1 MTLEVGE
8 LIVCKNA
15 GKNGQCITG
24 RVMGICKDSLNMIN
38 SYIMQTSEG
47 SFLQI
52 NPHKTCR
59 CNKIGS
65 CNLKRALQGN

>member
-8 LIVCKNA
+8 WVVCKNE
-15 GKNGQCITG
+15 GKHGDCITG
-24 RVMGICKDSLNMIN
+24 KVVGICKDSLNMIN
-38 SYIMQTSEG
+38 SYIMVTRSG

-52 NPHKTCR
+52 SPHKTCR

-65 CNLKRALQGN
+65 CRLRGSF